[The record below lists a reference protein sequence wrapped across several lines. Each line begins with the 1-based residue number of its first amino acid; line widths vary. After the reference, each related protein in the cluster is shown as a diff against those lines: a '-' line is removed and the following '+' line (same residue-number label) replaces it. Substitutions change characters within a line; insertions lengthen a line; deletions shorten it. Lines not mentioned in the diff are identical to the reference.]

1 MSLNDGAAVPEEL
14 VAALA
19 RARQGRSA
27 VETAVSTA
35 PPAPDHR
42 IPPGP
47 PVPGPPP
54 SPPPA
59 AAQPRPPRAPK
70 LKGIAA
76 NPAAPP
82 AAQAVSLALGVLRAA
97 EARYW
102 SDLGPELENWPQGL
116 KLSNE
121 QLALL
126 REHSHLLGLVAFGRP
141 GTGERTVSV
150 AVCPV
155 CGAFELTTGTTWQKC
170 RLTRGC
176 EGEPVKASVAKHAPA
191 P

>member
-1 MSLNDGAAVPEEL
+1 MGGNRLLAEARRYHAGDAKAPE
-14 VAALA
+14 VTKA
-19 RARQGRSA
+19 SA
-27 VETAVSTA
+27 
-35 PPAPDHR
+35 PASQPAEAEA
-42 IPPGP
+42 GP
-47 PVPGPPP
+47 PVPEPHPAPPL
-54 SPPPA
+54 A
-59 AAQPRPPRAPK
+59 VAQPRQPRAPK

-76 NPAAPP
+76 NPDAPP

-102 SDLGPELENWPQGL
+102 SDLGPELENWPPSL
-116 KLSNE
+116 KLSSE

-126 REHSHLLGLVAFGRP
+126 REHSYLLGLVAFGRP
-141 GTGERTVSV
+141 KTGERTVSV